1 MSEAIAQRTPL
12 EVLRDHACG
21 TVSHRYEGLCPDC
34 VEGQYSRD
42 PDCNV
47 CHAIDETQRLL
58 KIAEQLIRVTEYDPE
73 SLAGKI
79 AAEFLQA
86 VKK

>member
-1 MSEAIAQRTPL
+1 MSQAIAL
-12 EVLRDHACG
+12 HAAHEILRSHACG

-79 AAEFLQA
+79 AAEFLTS